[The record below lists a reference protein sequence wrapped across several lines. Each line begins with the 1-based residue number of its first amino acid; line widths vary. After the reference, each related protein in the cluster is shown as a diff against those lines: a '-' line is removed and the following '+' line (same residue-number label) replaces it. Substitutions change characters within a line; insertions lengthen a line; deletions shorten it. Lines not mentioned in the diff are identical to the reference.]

1 MLGRV
6 ATLVYG
12 VIAYLVFFFAFLYA
26 IGFVGDMVV
35 PKSID
40 SGEPTSTMMAILIN
54 ALLLGL
60 FAVQHSIM
68 ARPWFKSIWTKIVP
82 AAAERSTYVLL
93 ASLLLLLIYWQWRP
107 LPQTVWESSER
118 GRDDDTSRIVLA
130 GLGIVLV
137 STFIINHFDLFGLRH
152 VWLNWRGEQYT
163 HLPFKV
169 TAFYRV
175 VRHPIMLGFIVAFW
189 AAPTMSQGR
198 LLFAIA
204 TTAYILLAL
213 QFEERDLVHYHGER
227 YAAYKSKVPM
237 IVPLP
242 KLAEKQLPD
251 VAAEQEL

>member
-6 ATLVYG
+6 TIFVYG

-26 IGFVGDMVV
+26 IGFVGGIVV
-35 PKSID
+35 PKTID
-40 SGEPTSTMMAILIN
+40 SGEPIAPLTAILIN
-54 ALLLGL
+54 AVLLGL

-68 ARPWFKSIWTKIVP
+68 ARPWFKRAWTKVVP

-107 LPQTVWESSER
+107 LPETVWQIQNE
-118 GRDDDTSRIVLA
+118 IVTTILQMLFWA
-130 GLGIVLV
+130 GWAIVLV
-137 STFIINHFDLFGLRH
+137 ATFIINHFDLFGLRQ
-152 VWLNWRGEQYT
+152 VWLNLQGKPYT

-169 TAFYRV
+169 TALYRV
-175 VRHPIMLGFIVAFW
+175 IRHPIMLGFIVAFW

-204 TTAYILLAL
+204 TTAYMLIAI
-213 QFEERDLVHYHGER
+213 QFEERDLVTYHGER
-227 YAAYKSKVPM
+227 YQSYRSKVPM

-251 VAAEQEL
+251 VAAEGE

>member
-68 ARPWFKSIWTKIVP
+68 ARPWFKTIWTKIVP

-93 ASLLLLLIYWQWRP
+93 ASLILLLIYWQWRP
-107 LPQTVWESSER
+107 LPQTVWQIQNEVVTMILHALFWL
-118 GRDDDTSRIVLA
+118 GW
-130 GLGIVLV
+130 GIVLI

-152 VWLNWRGEQYT
+152 IWLNWRGEPYT
-163 HLPFKV
+163 YLPFKV

-204 TTAYILLAL
+204 TSAYILVAL

-251 VAAEQEL
+251 VATERE

>member
-6 ATLVYG
+6 AIFAYG

-26 IGFVGDMVV
+26 IGFVGGIVV
-35 PKSID
+35 PKTID
-40 SGEPTSTMMAILIN
+40 SGEPTSTVTAILIN

-68 ARPWFKSIWTKIVP
+68 ARPWFKRIWTKIIP
-82 AAAERSTYVLL
+82 AAAERSTFVLL
-93 ASLLLLLIYWQWRP
+93 ASLLLLLMYWQWRP
-107 LPQTVWESSER
+107 LPEIVWQVQNEAVTMILQALFWL
-118 GRDDDTSRIVLA
+118 GW
-130 GLGIVLV
+130 GIVLI
-137 STFIINHFDLFGLRH
+137 STFIINHFDLFGLRQI
-152 VWLNWRGEQYT
+152 WLNWRGEPYT
-163 HLPFKV
+163 FLPFKV

-251 VAAEQEL
+251 VAAERE